1 MIQKLNHQDLQIAEM
16 IYDLRQVS
24 YAVEAELLQAEDFPP
39 LKRSVEEIRTSDTT
53 FYALYRNNEPAAI
66 VEIKHE
72 KNRTH
77 TCSLVVHPQYFRQGL
92 GRELMS
98 FVLRTRDSELFTVET
113 GLDNVPA
120 IRLYE
125 KLGFREVGQ
134 YDTPFGVRKIK
145 LEMFG

>member
-1 MIQKLNHQDLQIAEM
+1 MIQKLNHRDLKKAKM

-24 YAVEAELLQAEDFPP
+24 YAVEAELLKAEDFPP
-39 LKRSVEEIRTSDTT
+39 LKRTVEEIRTSDTA

-66 VEIKHE
+66 VEIKDE
-72 KNRTH
+72 KDWTH
-77 TCSLVVHPQYFRQGL
+77 TCSLVVHPEYFRQGL

-98 FVLRTRDSELFTVET
+98 FVLETSDSKRFTVET
-113 GLDNVPA
+113 GLDNKPA

-145 LEMFG
+145 LEMQG